1 RRPVSG
7 FVPDG
12 RTVSK
17 RRAHAGLRLLWVTA
31 PSMLIE
37 RAAPVVEPIELAPLV
52 RDRSLVATGQRS
64 IHLVHDFSGRLREFH
79 ARADCVQ
86 IRARSDP
93 QQVPRFTTDA
103 AATTKGKS
111 LTQRFIRKPTA
122 TEAGRSEVENG
133 AKQRGRSCPPR
144 IRIPII
150 RVALP
155 EAGGAAL
162 LAAIVRRRTRCAGAW
177 AGLTEVGV
185 AGRRGGLEAVR
196 RTVCA
201 VAWARL
207 RYVTVTR

>member
-1 RRPVSG
+1 
-7 FVPDG
+7 
-12 RTVSK
+12 
-17 RRAHAGLRLLWVTA
+17 
-31 PSMLIE
+31 MLIE
-37 RAAPVVEPIELAPLV
+37 RTAQVVEPIELTPLV

-64 IHLVHDFSGRLREFH
+64 IHLVHDVSGRVREFH

-111 LTQRFIRKPTA
+111 LTQRLTRKPTA

-155 EAGGAAL
+155 EARGATL
-162 LAAIVRRRTRCAGAW
+162 LAAIVRRRTLCAVAR

-185 AGRRGGLEAVR
+185 AGRRGRLEPIS
-196 RTVCA
+196 RTLCTI
-201 VAWARL
+201 AWARL